1 MSSGHPELPHGVWD
15 HFGARSAEDETQGA
29 PKNLSFF
36 LSSFPA
42 SVEAAC
48 QGAPEGVARALGLNH
63 NDVVYRGQTNR
74 RPGFRAAKE
83 AILSLFKISSL
94 ALWPGLFDFPCDPW
108 CLSHCRHHLSTTEPS
123 VLKNPTKL
131 SLRVG

>member
-1 MSSGHPELPHGVWD
+1 MGYGTTLG
-15 HFGARSAEDETQGA
+15 DEALKMKPRA

-74 RPGFRAAKE
+74 RPGFRAAKD
-83 AILSLFKISSL
+83 
-94 ALWPGLFDFPCDPW
+94 GLMARSF
-108 CLSHCRHHLSTTEPS
+108 
-123 VLKNPTKL
+123 
-131 SLRVG
+131 